1 MTITTMKLPAGYAEI
16 PAEEMFYLD
25 GGATVANS
33 SSMTTL
39 TNVGYV
45 FNYIARIFSS
55 ASSIITNIGSII
67 TYIDKLSTLLGSFGK

>member
-1 MTITTMKLPAGYAEI
+1 MTNFDMKLPADYAMI
-16 PAEEMFYLD
+16 PAEEMIYVE

-33 SSMTTL
+33 SAMTTL

-55 ASSIITNIGSII
+55 ASSIINNIGSII
-67 TYIDKLSTLLGSFGK
+67 TYIDKLNTLLGSFGK

>member
-1 MTITTMKLPAGYAEI
+1 MTTTMKLPAGYAEI
-16 PAEEMFYLD
+16 PAEEMFYLE

-67 TYIDKLSTLLGSFGK
+67 TYIDKLNTLLGSFGK